1 MCRTLCTLLIIN
13 NLTLCTPRALVC
25 TLLTTWLLEC
35 GEKGRSAERV
45 RDTSPFVIN
54 GVHRV
59 RGMGTPYSIGQPL
72 GGIRYRSPKNPTRPT
87 TPSGIPVDGTFLGM
101 QT

>member
-45 RDTSPFVIN
+45 RGTFPFVIS

-59 RGMGTPYSIGQPL
+59 RGMGAPYQIGQAVF
-72 GGIRYRSPKNPTRPT
+72 NT
-87 TPSGIPVDGTFLGM
+87 
-101 QT
+101 

>member
-1 MCRTLCTLLIIN
+1 MYQIESECRQVVFYEVKGTVLSGGGVAPMCRTLCTLLIIS

-59 RGMGTPYSIGQPL
+59 RGMGTPYQIGHAVF
-72 GGIRYRSPKNPTRPT
+72 NT
-87 TPSGIPVDGTFLGM
+87 
-101 QT
+101 